1 MKKLLIMILLVVIFI
16 VTIRIQL
23 NYAKQDS
30 NTIDIYNTIIEE
42 KDINEVKNTQHINE
56 STYESTPI
64 KEPEKSV
71 VEEIVAEE
79 IVAEE
84 IVAEEIVAEEIVA
97 EEIEINI
104 EYTSYD
110 VPKSTGF
117 KSYMDY
123 RTVTNKTS
131 NQYKLINLYTN
142 TGNYGIRMVDDRYC
156 IAVGTYF
163 TTEIGQY
170 LDLILENGTI
180 IPCVLTDIKADIHT
194 DSSNIMTLANGCV
207 SEFVVDTKSLHT
219 TAKRMGDISYCCKE
233 WNSPVVEIIVYNQ
246 NVFDE

>member
-71 VEEIVAEE
+71 V
-79 IVAEE
+79 
-84 IVAEEIVAEEIVA
+84 EEIVAEEIVA

>member
-1 MKKLLIMILLVVIFI
+1 MKKLLIIILLVAIFI
-16 VTIRIQL
+16 VTISIQI

-30 NTIDIYNTIIEE
+30 NTIDIHDIYSTVIEE
-42 KDINEVKNTQHINE
+42 KDINEVKNTYHSNE
-56 STYESTPI
+56 STSESIPT
-64 KEPEKSV
+64 KEPEESV
-71 VEEIVAEE
+71 VEEIE
-79 IVAEE
+79 ID
-84 IVAEEIVAEEIVA
+84 
-97 EEIEINI
+97 I

-131 NQYKLINLYTN
+131 EQYKLINLYTN

-194 DSSNIMTLANGCV
+194 DSRNIITLANGCV

-246 NVFDE
+246 NVFNK